1 MVFLSRFNE
10 KMSFI
15 TSTTTNRD
23 GNAGSTQKQ
32 PQIRVSKEDLKRR
45 NKSITSEGSRS
56 ETSERTNLNLTRI
69 KVSLFAVT
77 GVWSEIAGFSSE
89 RNGSWKTEEATMD
102 FNVRWKTWSRRLEVA
117 VVCLVFQIQT
127 ILLPFFH

>member
-77 GVWSEIAGFSSE
+77 GV
-89 RNGSWKTEEATMD
+89 
-102 FNVRWKTWSRRLEVA
+102 
-117 VVCLVFQIQT
+117 
-127 ILLPFFH
+127 